1 LSRRLIDLSLTVVP
15 KVAWAQWPRRLVDEE
30 EPPVEIT
37 TISTIEGDGVFYNKF
52 EMPTQGFTH
61 MDAPSHFYKG
71 GLNND
76 EVPLENLIGEGV
88 VFDVSRKRPGEGVT
102 SRDLEGTKAKL
113 RPGDFAIIRT
123 GWTEDAPWGTERF
136 WTEMVYLDPSV
147 GKWLV
152 AKKAKGLVYD
162 CYADPPFLFKSKEGG
177 YFLKYGGS
185 PNHVILCASG
195 IPLFTFCTNLRAIR
209 KPRVT
214 IVALPLKLKGTD
226 GAPARVIAI
235 EED

>member
-1 LSRRLIDLSLTVVP
+1 MARRVIDLSLTIVP
-15 KVAWAQWPRRLVDEE
+15 KAAWAQWPRRLVDQE
-30 EPPVEIT
+30 EPPIEIT
-37 TISTIEGDGVFYNKF
+37 AISTMKRDGIFYSKF

-61 MDAPSHFYKG
+61 MDAPSHYYEK

-76 EVPLENLIGEGV
+76 EIPMDTLVGDGV
-88 VFDVSRKRPGEGVT
+88 VFDVPKKPGQGVT
-102 SRDLEGTKAKL
+102 AKDLDKTGAKFKP
-113 RPGDFAIIRT
+113 RDFAIIRT

-152 AKKAKGLVYD
+152 KHKAKGLVYD

-177 YFLKYGGS
+177 FYMKYSGS
-185 PNHVILCASG
+185 PNHIILCKSG
-195 IPLFTFCTNLRAIR
+195 IPLFTFCTNLRAIK
-209 KPRVT
+209 KPRVM

-226 GAPARVIAI
+226 GAPTRVVAI